1 MLGIANALPIVP
13 SATQAAGGFAC
24 FGQSKKECTPPSGS
38 ARASRA
44 TSRTSRTARVTSS
57 ARASTLQTAK
67 TAREDARTA
76 RADAFKTLREQKKA
90 ARTELLQELT
100 ANVERIYKERVA
112 KELASLRRSDP
123 NMEDSERLK
132 VAKML
137 AEAEAYRMK
146 VVGADQIIVK
156 VDEMF
161 GNAATAT
168 ASRAGGRPRKPK
180 AATKPKPKPAS
191 KSKKKLSTK

>member
-1 MLGIANALPIVP
+1 MLGIANVLT
-13 SATQAAGGFAC
+13 ATQAAGGFAC
-24 FGQSKKECTPPSGS
+24 FGSKKECTPPSGS
-38 ARASRA
+38 ARATSRASRA
-44 TSRTSRTARVTSS
+44 TRVTSS

-100 ANVERIYKERVA
+100 GNVERIYKERVA

-123 NMEDSERLK
+123 NMEDSERIK

-161 GNAATAT
+161 GTAT
-168 ASRAGGRPRKPK
+168 ASRAGGRPRAPRKPK
-180 AATKPKPKPAS
+180 AASKPKAKPAS

>member
-1 MLGIANALPIVP
+1 MLGIANALT
-13 SATQAAGGFAC
+13 ATQAAGGFAC

-44 TSRTSRTARVTSS
+44 TSRATRVTSS
-57 ARASTLQTAK
+57 ARASTLQSAK

-161 GNAATAT
+161 GTAT
-168 ASRAGGRPRKPK
+168 ASRAGGRPRKP

>member
-1 MLGIANALPIVP
+1 
-13 SATQAAGGFAC
+13 
-24 FGQSKKECTPPSGS
+24 
-38 ARASRA
+38 
-44 TSRTSRTARVTSS
+44 
-57 ARASTLQTAK
+57 LQTAK

-161 GNAATAT
+161 ES
-168 ASRAGGRPRKPK
+168 ASRAGGRPRGLRKPK
-180 AATKPKPKPAS
+180 AASKPKATSKP

>member
-1 MLGIANALPIVP
+1 MLGIASALP
-13 SATQAAGGFAC
+13 ATQAAGGFAC

-38 ARASRA
+38 ARATSRA
-44 TSRTSRTARVTSS
+44 TRVTSS
-57 ARASTLQTAK
+57 ARASTLQSAK

-100 ANVERIYKERVA
+100 GNVERIYKERVA

-123 NMEDSERLK
+123 NMEDSERIK

-161 GNAATAT
+161 GTAT
-168 ASRAGGRPRKPK
+168 ASRAGGRPRAPRKPK
-180 AATKPKPKPAS
+180 AASKPKAKPAS

>member
-13 SATQAAGGFAC
+13 TATQAAGGFAC
-24 FGQSKKECTPPSGS
+24 FGKKECTPPSGS

-44 TSRTSRTARVTSS
+44 TSRTARVTSS

-161 GNAATAT
+161 GTAT
-168 ASRAGGRPRKPK
+168 APRAGGRLRKPKVASKPK
-180 AATKPKPKPAS
+180 AAAKSKP

>member
-13 SATQAAGGFAC
+13 TATQAAGGFAC
-24 FGQSKKECTPPSGS
+24 FGKKECTPPSGS

-44 TSRTSRTARVTSS
+44 TSRTARVTSS

-112 KELASLRRSDP
+112 KELSQPTS
-123 NMEDSERLK
+123 
-132 VAKML
+132 
-137 AEAEAYRMK
+137 
-146 VVGADQIIVK
+146 VGP
-156 VDEMF
+156 EH
-161 GNAATAT
+161 
-168 ASRAGGRPRKPK
+168 GG
-180 AATKPKPKPAS
+180 
-191 KSKKKLSTK
+191 

>member
-1 MLGIANALPIVP
+1 M
-13 SATQAAGGFAC
+13 
-24 FGQSKKECTPPSGS
+24 
-38 ARASRA
+38 
-44 TSRTSRTARVTSS
+44 TSS

-161 GNAATAT
+161 GNAATA
-168 ASRAGGRPRKPK
+168 SRAGGRPRKP

>member
-13 SATQAAGGFAC
+13 TATQAAGGFAC
-24 FGQSKKECTPPSGS
+24 FGKKECTPPSGS

-44 TSRTSRTARVTSS
+44 TRVTSS

-67 TAREDARTA
+67 TAREDARTV

-123 NMEDSERLK
+123 NMEDGERLK

-161 GNAATAT
+161 ES
-168 ASRAGGRPRKPK
+168 ASRAGGRPRKP